1 MNQMIIA
8 NGVKCFPRV
17 AKVQTHISSSDS
29 NPSLSHN
36 TLVKSFEEFD
46 VRIFNQS

>member
-1 MNQMIIA
+1 MNQMIIG
-8 NGVKCFPRV
+8 NGVKCFARV
-17 AKVQTHISSSDS
+17 AKVQTHLSSLDS
-29 NPSLSHN
+29 KSSLSHN